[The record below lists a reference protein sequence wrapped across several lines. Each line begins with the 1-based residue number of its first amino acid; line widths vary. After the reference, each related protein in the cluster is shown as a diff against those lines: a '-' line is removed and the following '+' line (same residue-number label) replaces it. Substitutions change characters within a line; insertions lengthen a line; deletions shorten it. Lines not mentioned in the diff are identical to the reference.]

1 MVRYLAPYFIGYILF
16 LEAECNG
23 DRKEV
28 WEMENRRKVI
38 LITDGDEYARRAVEM
53 VAKEIG
59 GRCISTSFGNPSNHS
74 GEEILSFI
82 KQAKNDPVLVMF
94 DDSGF
99 VGEGNGE
106 NALKYIATHPDLEVL
121 GVLAVAS
128 RTRREEWTKIDVAI
142 DQDGELT
149 PYGVDKYGIP
159 EMELG
164 RVNGDT
170 VYILDELNLPLV
182 VGIGDIGK
190 MGKKD
195 SYEKGAP
202 ITRKAV
208 EYILERSGF
217 YEQQDRKEDPNIRRT
232 R

>member
-1 MVRYLAPYFIGYILF
+1 
-16 LEAECNG
+16 
-23 DRKEV
+23 
-28 WEMENRRKVI
+28 MEKRRKVI
-38 LITDGDEYARRAVEM
+38 LITDGDEYAKKAVEV

-59 GRCISTSFGNPSNHS
+59 GRCISSSFGNPSKHS
-74 GEEILSFI
+74 GAEIIQLI
-82 KQAKNDPVLVMF
+82 KMAKCDPVLVMV

-99 VGEGNGE
+99 VGEGSGE
-106 NALKYIATHPDLEVL
+106 RVLKYIAKHPDIEVL
-121 GVLAVAS
+121 GVIAVAS
-128 RTRREEWTKIDVAI
+128 RTRREEWTKIDIAI

-159 EMELG
+159 EIEIG
-164 RVNGDT
+164 RMNGDT
-170 VYILDELNLPLV
+170 VYSLDELNLPIV

-208 EYILERSGF
+208 EYILERSG
-217 YEQQDRKEDPNIRRT
+217 YNVEQQKGSDGTNL
-232 R
+232 